1 MSRKLTNRYDV
12 VQMGDTPGFWDSIS
26 ERLDQYLD
34 PNFQRQLK
42 LDEEEQRRYIKKE
55 EKESAIRT
63 EEQKRYNDEQNK
75 AIGEG
80 HKKDIMSLDPSL
92 RGSYINELK
101 KESNFSKYGIPD
113 SFLNAITTD
122 SERTVSFSES
132 MNRWRNAKTT
142 EDRIKYWREMGELS
156 AISPN
161 FQSIMANNEV
171 KHEKYLQKAENKK
184 VVSFIQSQY
193 PDIISESD
201 IRMLGDI
208 DSADI
213 DILTTKIKNSLDA
226 SKASEDRKQKL
237 VKTFL
242 DYGKGLD
249 IDASDQQLNTARAL
263 EALALQL
270 SVDYLPKSEKGKGGK
285 KDISY
290 GIQPTFDP
298 SQVRDN
304 DLVELGGQ
312 KLSGKR
318 LKEILKDNPISDEE
332 LSKLKISR
340 LGNRIGIGRKQD
352 PKKYNPTLLGTS
364 VPSLKELRK
373 EAQPINIATK
383 KQIDKE
389 AERLGWD
396 DKINPKSVKFQLI
409 LEELEKRFPNYNFEA
424 NQIESD

>member
-42 LDEEEQRRYIKKE
+42 LDKEEQQRYIKKE

-75 AIGEG
+75 DIGEG

-92 RGSYINELK
+92 RGAYINELK
-101 KESNFSKYGIPD
+101 KETNFSKYGIPD

-132 MNRWRNAKTT
+132 MNNWRNAKTT

-156 AISPN
+156 AINPN
-161 FQSIMANNEV
+161 FQNIMSNNEV

-184 VVSFIQSQY
+184 VASFIQTQY

-226 SKASEDRKQKL
+226 SKASENRKQKL

-242 DYGKGLD
+242 DYDKGLGL
-249 IDASDQQLNTARAL
+249 DASEQQLRTA
-263 EALALQL
+263 EALKALAVQL
-270 SVDYLPKSEKGKGGK
+270 SVEYLPKSEKGKGGK

-290 GIQPTFDP
+290 GIQSTFDS

-304 DLVELGGQ
+304 DLVELDGK

-318 LKEILKDNPISDEE
+318 LKEILAVNPISDEE
-332 LSKLKISR
+332 LSKLKISKAGKITKPSPR
-340 LGNRIGIGRKQD
+340 QRMA
-352 PKKYNPTLLGTS
+352 GT
-364 VPSLKELRK
+364 VPQLIKEP
-373 EAQPINIATK
+373 EPVTISTK

-389 AERLGWD
+389 AERLGWNNKLD
-396 DKINPKSVKFQLI
+396 PNSVKFQLI
-409 LEELEKRFPNYNFEA
+409 LEQLEERFPNYNFQA

>member
-42 LDEEEQRRYIKKE
+42 LDKEEQQRYIKKE

-75 AIGEG
+75 DIGEG

-92 RGSYINELK
+92 RGAYINELK
-101 KESNFSKYGIPD
+101 KETNFSKYGIPD

-132 MNRWRNAKTT
+132 MNNWRNAKTT

-156 AISPN
+156 AINPN
-161 FQSIMANNEV
+161 FQNIMSNNEV

-184 VVSFIQSQY
+184 VASFIQTQY

-226 SKASEDRKQKL
+226 SKASENRKQKL

-242 DYGKGLD
+242 DYDKGLGL
-249 IDASDQQLNTARAL
+249 DASEQQLRTA
-263 EALALQL
+263 
-270 SVDYLPKSEKGKGGK
+270 
-285 KDISY
+285 
-290 GIQPTFDP
+290 
-298 SQVRDN
+298 
-304 DLVELGGQ
+304 
-312 KLSGKR
+312 
-318 LKEILKDNPISDEE
+318 
-332 LSKLKISR
+332 
-340 LGNRIGIGRKQD
+340 
-352 PKKYNPTLLGTS
+352 
-364 VPSLKELRK
+364 
-373 EAQPINIATK
+373 
-383 KQIDKE
+383 
-389 AERLGWD
+389 
-396 DKINPKSVKFQLI
+396 
-409 LEELEKRFPNYNFEA
+409 
-424 NQIESD
+424 